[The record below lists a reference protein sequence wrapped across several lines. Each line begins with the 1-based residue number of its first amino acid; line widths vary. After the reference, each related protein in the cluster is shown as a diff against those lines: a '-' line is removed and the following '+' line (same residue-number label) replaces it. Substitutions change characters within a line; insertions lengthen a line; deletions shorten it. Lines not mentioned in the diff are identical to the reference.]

1 MLSVVAGSGSGN
13 LELRINTP
21 KKKIEIP
28 LILGEYRSVVTACA
42 DVKAP

>member
-13 LELRINTP
+13 ELRINTP

-28 LILGEYRSVVTACA
+28 LILGEYRSAVTACA